1 MIVAQIVTGRA
12 GVMVQS
18 RRVQMKSATKSHHA
32 LHQVGSASL
41 CPGSRLPS
49 AHTALASGNMT
60 ILVTRAG
67 ICLTCGDG
75 CSGQQALPLDR
86 YEKRNSISTRPQQFD
101 CRAASFS

>member
-1 MIVAQIVTGRA
+1 VIVAQIVTGRA
-12 GVMVQS
+12 GAMVQS
-18 RRVQMKSATKSHHA
+18 RRLQMKSATKSQHA

-49 AHTALASGNMT
+49 AHTALASANMT

-67 ICLTCGDG
+67 ICVTCGDG

-86 YEKRNSISTRPQQFD
+86 YEKRNPISTRPQQ
-101 CRAASFS
+101 CA